1 MRPLTILPL
10 TILVATFAFAPL
22 LSPRPAAAERTVE
35 GNRITEGIPQLPKR
49 ITDRMRQYQNT
60 RSASVR
66 GWTSDGGSLLISTRF
81 GETNQLHLVSKP
93 GGARSQLTFF
103 DEPVREAAVCPDPGR
118 RNSCFQRMSAV
129 ANPTRSTSLTWTA
142 AST

>member
-1 MRPLTILPL
+1 MRPLTILPLTILPLTILPL

-66 GWTSDGGSLLISTRF
+66 GWTSDAVSYTHLRAH
-81 GETNQLHLVSKP
+81 ET
-93 GGARSQLTFF
+93 
-103 DEPVREAAVCPDPGR
+103 
-118 RNSCFQRMSAV
+118 
-129 ANPTRSTSLTWTA
+129 
-142 AST
+142 